1 MSTMFHV
8 VVRLSVITILY
19 SVLVLAPFGPEH
31 PYNILNPLIDP
42 WWEQLD
48 KKTQKEVYSVW
59 TQFEPLLLALAK
71 KDEMLAR
78 KVKVGIEKI
87 KAWEALGAAKKK
99 HLKDILKGEELS
111 PDNAEYDN
119 KEEKD
124 KEKTK
129 TKVNLRTYVDER
141 WEELQRLAQYKTHL
155 YTSKLRAKYDA
166 LEEFVRLL
174 KNKNYKHNLKII
186 KDVIKYAKYYEPEP
200 EYDVDQKTEQS
211 LPKISKESKHNAKPI
226 SEPDPEPI
234 SKPEPES
241 YNRGHVSEPNKGSK
255 SGSKSSSELELDSG
269 DPEPEQFQSSDPE
282 PEPER

>member
-1 MSTMFHV
+1 MLHV
-8 VVRLSVITILY
+8 VFRLLVMTIFH
-19 SVLVLAPFGPEH
+19 SVLVVAPFPPEH
-31 PYNILNPLIDP
+31 PYNVLNPLIDP

-211 LPKISKESKHNAKPI
+211 LPKISKESKHSNAKPI

-255 SGSKSSSELELDSG
+255 SGSKSSSELELESG